1 MNNLL
6 QLIEF
11 LAEARSVEQIKEK
24 FHITDYVALQN
35 IKTLQSVGFLIDQSK
50 IDSSKTKKQIT
61 YKIDFKNSQ
70 IDIFRRVSKMISSR
84 AVFTPAERLER
95 ALARSLEYQRQN
107 RHKNTQKAKD
117 IYRQTISEKYLKDK
131 TPAEVEV
138 YWIKQ
143 KRKAENNL
151 NS

>member
-1 MNNLL
+1 MNDIL

-35 IKTLQSVGFLIDQSK
+35 IKTLQSVGFLIEHSK
-50 IDSSKTKKQIT
+50 SDSSKTKKQIT

-95 ALARSLEYQRQN
+95 ARARSREYQRQN

-117 IYRQTISEKYLKDK
+117 IYRQTINEKYLKDK